1 VCACLIQKRLFR
13 LVICGLFLLDT
24 TVECNTCCMT
34 GKQVIGIR
42 EGLGLTQAKLAAKI
56 GVARNTV
63 SRWEAGAASIS
74 PLAIRL
80 LERAEAGEL
89 EEAGERE
96 EERECDVCY
105 HLMAHH
111 FINYR
116 ARGCL
121 DCGDGLYGS
130 TEQSFCYAPQ
140 K

>member
-1 VCACLIQKRLFR
+1 
-13 LVICGLFLLDT
+13 
-24 TVECNTCCMT
+24 MT
-34 GKQVIGIR
+34 GKQVRGIR
-42 EGLGLTQAKLAAKI
+42 NRLGLTQAKLAAKI

-63 SRWEAGAASIS
+63 SRWEVGAASIS

-96 EERECDVCY
+96 EEERECEVCY
-105 HLMAHH
+105 HLMAYH

-121 DCGDGLYGS
+121 DCGDSLYGS
-130 TEQSFCYAPQ
+130 TEQSRCRTP
-140 K
+140 